1 VYIKRFRVL
10 IPNFSF
16 VGNIVFFLLGDSPT
30 SEFYVPTS
38 AHKIQT
44 PGNHPKERIQV
55 YGLINNFMNFVFRV
69 AFVEL
74 KFGRDRTPHH

>member
-1 VYIKRFRVL
+1 MKKFRVL
-10 IPNFSF
+10 ISNFSL
-16 VGNIVFFLLGDSPT
+16 VLNIVLFLLGDSPA

-55 YGLINNFMNFVFRV
+55 YSLINNFISFLFRV

-74 KFGRDRTPHH
+74 KFRSDRTLLH